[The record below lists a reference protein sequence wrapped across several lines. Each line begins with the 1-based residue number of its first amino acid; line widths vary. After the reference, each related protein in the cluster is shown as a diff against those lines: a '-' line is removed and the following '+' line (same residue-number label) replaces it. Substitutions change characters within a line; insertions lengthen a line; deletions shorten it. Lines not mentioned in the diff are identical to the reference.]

1 MMKQKKVVIFGGG
14 TGTSYV
20 LKGLKYFPVDITAVI
35 TVSDSGS
42 STGRLRKEFST
53 PAVGDIRKV
62 LSNLST
68 LPDEIRDVMEYRLS
82 IPGNDLDGH
91 AMGNL
96 VLTSLL
102 KETGSL
108 KTSIEYLSK
117 LLDVK
122 HKVLPLSED
131 YLTLMGE
138 TIDGEIIEG
147 EDTITKV
154 KEKYKRFFYKE
165 NPHVLPEVFDKIKD
179 ADLIIL
185 SMGSLFT
192 SVLPHL
198 LCKDVV
204 KAINE
209 AKLHAKIMYVCNAM
223 TQPGETDDFGVSD
236 HITFLENYLGKDTI
250 DSVIV
255 STTELNEDI
264 LKKYETKE
272 QKNLVKI
279 DYDNL
284 NKLKCK
290 IIESDLLTT
299 VDGTIKHN
307 SLKLSSI
314 IFFYLMN
321 ELD

>member
-1 MMKQKKVVIFGGG
+1 MKQKKVVIFGGG

-138 TIDGEIIEG
+138 TVDGKIIEG
-147 EDTITKV
+147 EDTITKA
-154 KEKYKRFFYKE
+154 KQKYKRFFYKE
-165 NPHVLPEVFDKIKD
+165 NPHVLPEIFDKIEE

-204 KAINE
+204 NAINK
-209 AKLHAKIMYVCNAM
+209 AKSHAKIMYVCNAM

-236 HITFLENYLGKDTI
+236 HINFLENYLGKDTI

-255 STTELNEDI
+255 STTELNEEI
-264 LKKYETKE
+264 LKKYETE
-272 QKNLVKI
+272 EEKNLVKI
-279 DYDNL
+279 DYEKMKNS
-284 NKLKCK
+284 KCK

-299 VDGTIKHN
+299 MDGTIKHN

-321 ELD
+321 DLD